1 MIEDLQARFLP
12 QFVTSA
18 RERVHRALDLVERR
32 DLDALHGVAREL
44 HSIAGESGLLGLR
57 TLMPLART
65 GEELARRTHSSQ
77 SEEDALALA
86 SALRELARSIEGFSQ
101 PPTGGQP

>member
-1 MIEDLQARFLP
+1 MIEDLQAKFLP

-18 RERVHRALDLVERR
+18 RERVSRALELVERR
-32 DLDALHGVAREL
+32 DLGSLHGVAREL
-44 HSIAGESGLLGLR
+44 HSIAGESGLLGLGS
-57 TLMPLART
+57 LLPLARS

-77 SEEDALALA
+77 SEEDALELA
-86 SALRELARSIEGFSQ
+86 SALRELARSIELFSQ